1 MSENKSLKSNID
13 SVDKIGEI
21 KLAMKSTTGSRIIW
35 MLVEGESDCKLFGKF
50 VNGDTARVEY
60 IQGGISALESALS
73 ELLEKTTK
81 VLGVRDADF
90 MHLENKSVSSKHLF
104 LTDYHDLE
112 MTMLSFE
119 DVRNNLASEYQ
130 VDDFKMLWSNIL
142 EEAAYVGYLR
152 WYNHKKGGIASFK
165 GLGLGDITEYALNK
179 LTIDKDKLVDKLNE
193 RIIKGYSSIT
203 LDTVKEFIDGNETR
217 DLLNLCNGH
226 DVAALIALAASAQV
240 SAKELHRHLRLS
252 FTEKEFIETD
262 LYKNLLGWQTDTGYS
277 IFPVSKS

>member
-130 VDDFKMLWSNIL
+130 VDDFKMLWSNIFT
-142 EEAAYVGYLR
+142 
-152 WYNHKKGGIASFK
+152 N
-165 GLGLGDITEYALNK
+165 
-179 LTIDKDKLVDKLNE
+179 
-193 RIIKGYSSIT
+193 SSM
-203 LDTVKEFIDGNETR
+203 LQG
-217 DLLNLCNGH
+217 
-226 DVAALIALAASAQV
+226 
-240 SAKELHRHLRLS
+240 
-252 FTEKEFIETD
+252 
-262 LYKNLLGWQTDTGYS
+262 
-277 IFPVSKS
+277 